1 VTIPDGAVC
10 SMLTYDPE
18 EKDFIEISAD
28 EKSEYCDKGALAYM
42 PRELTLKENELVGAS
57 SIYMNEV
64 ESDLDLDFD
73 SDEEDPKEEF

>member
-1 VTIPDGAVC
+1 
-10 SMLTYDPE
+10 
-18 EKDFIEISAD
+18 
-28 EKSEYCDKGALAYM
+28 
-42 PRELTLKENELVGAS
+42 LVGAS